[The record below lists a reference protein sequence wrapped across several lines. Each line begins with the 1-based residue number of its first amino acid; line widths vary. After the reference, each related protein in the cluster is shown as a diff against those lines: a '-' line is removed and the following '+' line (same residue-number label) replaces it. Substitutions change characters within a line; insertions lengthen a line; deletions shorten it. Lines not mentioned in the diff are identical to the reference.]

1 MRKSLLLLPLLFT
14 LLAFNIFEKTHQC
27 DADFFEDGVDVQQ
40 IIEAAKKVDVSK
52 FPTDYFAKPVKATI
66 PVSYTH
72 LTLPT
77 ICSV

>member
-1 MRKSLLLLPLLFT
+1 MQIGIAQINPT
-14 LLAFNIFEKTHQC
+14 VGDIPGN
-27 DADFFEDGVDVQQ
+27 QQ
-40 IIEAAKKVDVSK
+40 LIIEAAYAMRAQQVDIVL
-52 FPTDYFAKPVKATI
+52 FPE